1 MTRARAIT
9 ALRRSALAVLCAAAL
24 AACTPA
30 DQDRLTRD
38 AARAAVTPVL
48 VERFPGVPLEP
59 ALNCVIDNATSRELL
74 SLAADS
80 VIGPTANT
88 VEIVNNI
95 VSRRGTLTCLLASG
109 LPALL

>member
-1 MTRARAIT
+1 LSRRTGIN
-9 ALRRSALAVLCAAAL
+9 ALRGLSVAVLCAATL

-38 AARAAVTPVL
+38 AARAAITPVL
-48 VERFPGVPLEP
+48 VDRFPGVPVAP
-59 ALNCVIDNATSRELL
+59 TVDCIVDNANSRELL

-80 VIGPTANT
+80 ITGPTANT
-88 VEIVNNI
+88 VELVTNI
-95 VSRRGTLTCLLASG
+95 VSRPDTLNCLLANG

>member
-1 MTRARAIT
+1 MITRIGIN
-9 ALRRSALAVLCAAAL
+9 ALKGVGLAALCAATL

-38 AARAAVTPVL
+38 AARAAITPVL
-48 VERFPGVPLEP
+48 VERFPGMPVQP
-59 ALNCVIDNATSRELL
+59 AVDCIVDNANSRELL

-80 VIGPTANT
+80 LTGPTANT
-88 VEIVNNI
+88 AELVTNI
-95 VSRRGTLTCLLASG
+95 VSRPDTLNCLLANG